1 MSLNKQKLLADPQ
14 TGKDRSLQYPSDYNQ
29 TISDNLDK
37 LLAIMLKV
45 EALHGGEFVVASG
58 WRPPSVNEH
67 TSNSATASKHMQG
80 LAADIQD
87 LDGSL
92 MNWVLANLKTLADMG
107 IYFENFDWT
116 PTWVHFGITPPGSKR
131 RIYVPSAAPAIKPG
145 RWNGQYD
152 HSLDH

>member
-29 TISDNLDK
+29 AISDNLDH

-45 EALHGGEFVVASG
+45 EALYGQSMVVASG

-67 TSNSATASKHMQG
+67 TSNAATSSNHLKGIAV
-80 LAADIQD
+80 DIQD
-87 LDGSL
+87 LDGSV
-92 MNWVLANLKTLADMG
+92 MKWVLANLSTLASMG
-107 IYFENFDWT
+107 LYFENFNWT
-116 PTWVHFGITPPGSKR
+116 PTWVHFQYVPPGSKH
-131 RIYVPSAAPAIKPG
+131 RIYVPSTAPAQCN

-152 HSLDH
+152 KSLDY